1 MFELWVG
8 VSSTSLPITTNTIHS
23 TSKVKDHLTRLRPP
37 KSGFYYYYDV
47 SLMDS
52 DCCVQF
58 GTFGRRTLLLNI
70 LLWSSIYS
78 WNNETTRLRPDYSRK
93 KILHEQYLFLKLYA
107 INQTSDFNHVLLF
120 MYICF
125 GTFRILLT
133 SRVSELFCFSVERTG
148 MDFERNSMRIWPYNL
163 VDKVSIFVPA

>member
-1 MFELWVG
+1 MMCHSWTLTAVY
-8 VSSTSLPITTNTIHS
+8 SLALLDDGHYY
-23 TSKVKDHLTRLRPP
+23 LT
-37 KSGFYYYYDV
+37 YCYDIV
-47 SLMDS
+47 
-52 DCCVQF
+52 F
-58 GTFGRRTLLLNI
+58 TA
-70 LLWSSIYS
+70 
-78 WNNETTRLRPDYSRK
+78 ETTRQRDWGQIIPEK

-163 VDKVSIFVPA
+163 VDKVSIFVPSVLPKKQQ

>member
-70 LLWSSIYS
+70 LLWYSIYS

-93 KILHEQYLFLKLYA
+93 KKYCMNSIYFWNYTLSIKPVISIMYYYSCIFALVRLDTFNQSGLWTVLFFCWKNRNGLWKKFHAYLA
-107 INQTSDFNHVLLF
+107 I
-120 MYICF
+120 
-125 GTFRILLT
+125 
-133 SRVSELFCFSVERTG
+133 
-148 MDFERNSMRIWPYNL
+148 
-163 VDKVSIFVPA
+163 